1 MFENLQE
8 FVESTIGIIIT
19 IILIIVIL
27 FFILRSGKNDDK
39 RNNTKVL
46 TISALLIALAMVLGE
61 IKLFQM
67 PQGGSITLLSMLPVV
82 FCGYLFGVKKG
93 VMAGICVG
101 LLNLVFGAI
110 IIHPI
115 QLLLDYPI
123 AFGAMGL
130 AGLSKNS
137 LNKSYLIGITGRF
150 ICAVVSGTVFFG
162 DYAPEGFNALTW
174 SVWYNITYI
183 SVEAIITL
191 IVINIKPV
199 KSALERLKISI

>member
-1 MFENLQE
+1 MFENLQG
-8 FVESTIGIIIT
+8 FVESTVGIT
-19 IILIIVIL
+19 ITVILIIVIL
-27 FFILRSGKNDDK
+27 FFILRGGKNDDK

-67 PQGGSITLLSMLPVV
+67 PQGGSITLLSMLPIV

-101 LLNLVFGAI
+101 LLSLVFGTV
-110 IIHPI
+110 IIHPL

-130 AGLSKNS
+130 AGLSKKS
-137 LNKSYLIGITGRF
+137 LAKGYLIGITGRF
-150 ICAVVSGTVFFG
+150 ICAVVSGIVFFG
-162 DYAPEGFNALTW
+162 DYAPEGFNAVTW
-174 SVWYNITYI
+174 SIWYNITYI

-199 KSALERLKISI
+199 KTTLDRLKISM